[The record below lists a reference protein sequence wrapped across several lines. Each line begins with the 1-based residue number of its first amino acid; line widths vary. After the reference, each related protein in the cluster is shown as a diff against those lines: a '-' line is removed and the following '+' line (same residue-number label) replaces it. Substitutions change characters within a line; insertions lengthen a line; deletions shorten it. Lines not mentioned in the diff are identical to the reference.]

1 MKIIKKE
8 LSSPHLKKL
17 QKELGKLERAE
28 DYLEKE
34 KAKIINNKEK
44 IRIKIKKERD
54 VLRLKK
60 QIKRVREKRMTSFFI

>member
-8 LSSPHLKKL
+8 LSNPHLKKL

-34 KAKIINNKEK
+34 KTKIMKNKEK
-44 IRIKIKKERD
+44 IRIKIKKEKD
-54 VLRLKK
+54 ILRLKK
-60 QIKRVREKRMTSFFI
+60 QIKRVRAKGTVSFFI